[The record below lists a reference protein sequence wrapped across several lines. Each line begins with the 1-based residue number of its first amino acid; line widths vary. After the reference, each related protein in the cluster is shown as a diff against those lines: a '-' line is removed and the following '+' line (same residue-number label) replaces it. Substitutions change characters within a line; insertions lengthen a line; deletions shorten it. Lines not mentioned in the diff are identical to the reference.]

1 MVSLKQ
7 ILEWFQTGLYPTED
21 QFKQTWLSYWHK
33 SEKIPRTQ
41 IIGGSTGLF
50 VEKLG
55 INSLIYPKYFRYID
69 DMIISSVTLA
79 GNAAGA
85 SFTVDGVDYTHETL
99 KGITIPK
106 DVDLIINDIDIAAGY
121 DTGSIIIFF

>member
-1 MVSLKQ
+1 MVGLKQ
-7 ILEWFQTGLYPTED
+7 ILDWFKTGLYPTEE
-21 QFKQTWLSYWHK
+21 QFRETWLSYWHK

-79 GNAAGA
+79 GNTAGA

>member
-1 MVSLKQ
+1 MVGLKQ
-7 ILEWFQTGLYPTED
+7 ILDWFKTGLYPTEE
-21 QFKQTWLSYWHK
+21 QFRETWLSYWHK